1 MNVQKEEITAMKML
15 PALTPLVALSVLAK
29 LALLEMESTAQ
40 VRFGL
45 MNGSGCWRTALL
57 RRVSLPD
64 SCHFAMLPDS
74 T

>member
-45 MNGSGCWRTALL
+45 MNEYYVNFPSVSGGGHTL
-57 RRVSLPD
+57 
-64 SCHFAMLPDS
+64 
-74 T
+74 